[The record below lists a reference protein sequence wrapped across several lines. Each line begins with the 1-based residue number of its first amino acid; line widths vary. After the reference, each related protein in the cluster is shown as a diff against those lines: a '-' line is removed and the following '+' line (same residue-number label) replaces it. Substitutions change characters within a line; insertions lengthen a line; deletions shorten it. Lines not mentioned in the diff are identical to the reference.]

1 MTASLPTRATL
12 AQVWQ
17 RAAQRALAADLPH
30 QLRQRGGS
38 VLVPSL
44 STEGAA
50 HRVQLVAGL
59 VGACDCEAG
68 LHGRPCKHRAA
79 VALRLLERELGC
91 RVTAVKSPAA
101 VQRWLRPS

>member
-1 MTASLPTRATL
+1 MTASLPTRSTV
-12 AQVWQ
+12 AQAWQ

-30 QLRQRGGS
+30 QLRQRGAS

-50 HRVQLVAGL
+50 HRVQLVAGQ
-59 VGACDCEAG
+59 VGGCDCEAG

-79 VALRLLERELGC
+79 VAIRPFARQAGV
-91 RVTAVKSPAA
+91 RVTQVKSPAA
-101 VQRWLRPS
+101 VQRFVVGA